1 MPIDENMGALLD
13 LQDRHPEIAAKELF
27 VDDGNGCASRICS
40 TDAAKIF
47 LEKGAH
53 QEVQMLLSILDAMGE
68 VFKARIIRENIL
80 PQYSQ

>member
-13 LQDRHPEIAAKELF
+13 LQDRHPEIAAKKLF
-27 VDDGNGCASRICS
+27 VDSGNGHVGAIYS
-40 TDAAKIF
+40 TDAAKI
-47 LEKGAH
+47 LLGKGAH